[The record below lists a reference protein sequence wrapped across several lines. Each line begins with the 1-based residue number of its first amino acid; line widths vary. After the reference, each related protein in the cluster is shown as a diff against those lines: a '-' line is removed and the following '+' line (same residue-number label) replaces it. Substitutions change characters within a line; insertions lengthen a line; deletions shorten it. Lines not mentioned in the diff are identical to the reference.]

1 MKVYIVWKTSYF
13 APSKMVSIHK
23 TKDLADAEMSRLES
37 DYATRMKL
45 SPSINHVES
54 PYEVEEYELKKEMA
68 K

>member
-13 APSKMVSIHK
+13 A
-23 TKDLADAEMSRLES
+23 DAEMSRLKS

-45 SPSINHVES
+45 SLSINHVEL
-54 PYEVEEYELKKEMA
+54 PYEVEEYELQKEMS